1 MACYTFCYPIICLCE
16 FICYLLLDIALPCS
30 RSWTI
35 TFFLNTDYL
44 RTLYHRGQCPLTYLR
59 RTHDPNDTRIRYDSA
74 AAFVQDIEV
83 SKRFYTEV
91 LGLTIALDLG
101 KDVILEGG
109 ITLW

>member
-1 MACYTFCYPIICLCE
+1 
-16 FICYLLLDIALPCS
+16 
-30 RSWTI
+30 
-35 TFFLNTDYL
+35 
-44 RTLYHRGQCPLTYLR
+44 
-59 RTHDPNDTRIRYDSA
+59 
-74 AAFVQDIEV
+74 VQDIEV